1 MKRVGVLVLYSIQET
16 LRDRLLLGLLAAGAI
31 LLLLV
36 GLLAPMTL
44 GARAKTFHDLGLA
57 WIHLSGVL
65 ILLVLGAWTLHRE
78 RERGIWLTI
87 LTRPVTRAEY
97 VFGRLLG
104 LLSTLALTL
113 LGSALVYALVAWIT
127 GVGPVAGLG
136 VSLAYSFLEMS
147 ILAGLILL
155 FSTFSGFAL
164 TVFLAL
170 AVFFAGH
177 LSADLLRLAAMTENP
192 LARGLTTVF
201 HWLLPHLEIYRIRHA
216 LVGGTTPAPAEVLRH
231 LGYALAYLGA
241 LAGIA
246 TTVFLRR
253 EIR

>member
-1 MKRVGVLVLYSIQET
+1 MKRVGVLVLYSVQET

-44 GARAKTFHDLGLA
+44 GAREKTFHDLGLA

-97 VFGRLLG
+97 VLGRLLG
-104 LLSTLALTL
+104 LLCTLALAL
-113 LGSALVYALVAWIT
+113 LGSALVYSLVGWIT
-127 GVGPVAGLG
+127 GLGPTAGLG
-136 VSLAYSFLEMS
+136 ISLAYNFLEMS

-164 TVFLAL
+164 TVFLAM

-177 LSADLLRLAAMTENP
+177 LSADLLRLAALTDNS
-192 LARGLTTVF
+192 LARSLATAF
-201 HWLLPHLEIYRIRHA
+201 HWLLPHLELFRVRNA
-216 LVGGTTPAPAEVLRH
+216 LVAGTAPAPLEALRD

-246 TTVFLRR
+246 ITVFLRR